1 VQFKDQ
7 GGKVQV
13 LLYSGYDDVKG
24 RPIVKIVGSFDKY
37 TYKPS
42 AGLLDKL
49 NAGQRDELQVECD
62 RRRLA
67 AVALNR
73 QHYVNSLAA
82 NLRGACDSLHNN
94 AALSPQQTIEIWD
107 AMQALV
113 NAKRDIRGRRSPRR
127 RTPIRAKLRCL
138 TESYDGKYRT
148 TAGFRARHRY
158 RCPIK

>member
-49 NAGQRDELQVECD
+49 NAEQRDELQVECD
-62 RRRLA
+62 RRRQA
-67 AVALNR
+67 AVSLNR

-82 NLRGACDSLHNN
+82 NLRGACGSLQNN

-113 NAKRDIRGRRSPRR
+113 KAMREAGYPR
-127 RTPIRAKLRCL
+127 PSK
-138 TESYDGKYRT
+138 T
-148 TAGFRARHRY
+148 TAPYADPGQSTLFD
-158 RCPIK
+158 